1 MGLSIRAR
9 AVLIEQ
15 QRQRHAEREARDAAA
30 AAARDEYARNF
41 LPRDQAAAHLG
52 ISVHKLRRMM
62 TAGTSPAYIKRGEA
76 RQATVRFPVCEL
88 DDYLVDPAAYLATR
102 ADRMAMMARV
112 AAE

>member
-1 MGLSIRAR
+1 MPSIRAR
-9 AVLIEQ
+9 QFV
-15 QRQRHAEREARDAAA
+15 AERARARLLERLDREAAQTAAQI
-30 AAARDEYARNF
+30 EYLRNF

-62 TAGTSPAYIKRGEA
+62 TAGTSPAYCKFGEA

-88 DDYLVDPAAYLATR
+88 DEYLADPPAYLATR

-112 AAE
+112 VR

>member
-9 AVLIEQ
+9 AVLLEQ
-15 QRQRHAEREARDAAA
+15 QRQRHAERQAREAAA

-62 TAGTSPAYIKRGEA
+62 TAGTSPAYCKFGEA
-76 RQATVRFPVCEL
+76 RQAAVRFPLCEL
-88 DDYLVDPAAYLATR
+88 VEYQADPAAYLTTR